1 MTRGSNSAY
10 LFSQAL
16 NHSPADS
23 VSKSPMCKKLELQSL
38 YAVPRI
44 CLYDNLI
51 SGVLSLS
58 SHSPFLGRV
67 HRLKSSAVVATA
79 TASGP
84 ELTYG
89 HALGRMGSAPS
100 QLFAKDSIA
109 VPIVVIRN

>member
-16 NHSPADS
+16 HHSPADS
-23 VSKSPMCKKLELQSL
+23 VSRSPMCKKLELHSV
-38 YAVPRI
+38 YAVPRS

-58 SHSPFLGRV
+58 SHSTFLGRV
-67 HRLKSSAVVATA
+67 CRLKSSAVVATA

-84 ELTYG
+84 QVAYG

-100 QLFAKDSIA
+100 QLFAKDSVAMPIA
-109 VPIVVIRN
+109 VIRN